1 MRKEKL
7 LLKKNNERENMT
19 WYLKNTMTNEELKL
33 FSLSQLKVL
42 SEIFQRA
49 EKYRESKNPFY
60 TLSATEVLHKESGK
74 IAEFMQ
80 DDNFNYVGIREES
93 EEEILNGAAR
103 TIYKKYMENI

>member
-7 LLKKNNERENMT
+7 MTCKSNERNNMV
-19 WYLKNTMTNEELKL
+19 WYLRNCMTDEEMKSFSVAQLKL
-33 FSLSQLKVL
+33 M
-42 SEIFQRA
+42 SEIIGRA
-49 EKYRESKNPFY
+49 EKLRESKSPFY

-93 EEEILNGAAR
+93 DEEIMNGAAR